1 MADFTAREQLMLE
14 LINRARMNP
23 DAEADRYNISLNE
36 GVSSSDRI
44 SSSPKE
50 VLAGNDKLGTA
61 ASSHSKWMLRN
72 DKFAHVETKGT
83 PDFYEETFTKRITKA
98 GYTYLTGGE
107 NIAYIAAGG
116 SLDLTK
122 TIFDMHRNFFVDA
135 GISGRGHRVN
145 ILGEGYREVGIGHEA
160 GTYNGMNAS
169 MVTTDFGTRA
179 NTVFITGVVY
189 DDIIKDDDFFS
200 VGEQTAGRNVSSG
213 DASDF
218 TGEGGGYELEYVW
231 PGGTKTVTFNLATGS
246 VEAVVALNK
255 TNVKVDVVNGD
266 EIWTNASSL
275 TSLSENVT
283 ELHALGIGKVK
294 LVGTDANEK
303 IVGNSANNKL
313 TGNGGNDNLK
323 GGGGKDVINGGIG
336 KDKMS
341 GGSSDDTFVFK
352 TALASTVATP
362 DIVKDFGDSGKDRID
377 LHALGNLAYRDEAK
391 FNDVM
396 QVRVTKDGSDVIVH
410 INLSG
415 DKADEMRVVLD
426 NTSLSSMDK
435 GDFIL

>member
-23 DAEADRYNISLNE
+23 SAEADRYNISLNE
-36 GVSSSDRI
+36 GVSSNDRI

-61 ASSHSKWMLRN
+61 AARHSQWMLLN
-72 DKFAHVETKGT
+72 DDLDHVETKST
-83 PDFYEETFTKRITKA
+83 PGFYEKTFTDRISKA

-107 NIAYIAAGG
+107 NIAYIAASGA
-116 SLDLTK
+116 LDLTK

-189 DDIIKDDDFFS
+189 DDIVKDDDFFS

-266 EIWTNASSL
+266 EIWTNANSL

-294 LVGTDANEK
+294 LIGTDANEK
-303 IVGNSANNKL
+303 IVGNGGDNKL
-313 TGNGGNDNLK
+313 TGNAGNDNIR
-323 GGGGKDVINGGIG
+323 GGGGDDKIIGGLG
-336 KDKMS
+336 RDKMS
-341 GGSSDDTFVFK
+341 GGSSDDKFIFK
-352 TALASTVATP
+352 SAADSAVDAP
-362 DIVKDFGDSGKDRID
+362 DLIKDFGDSGTDRID
-377 LHALGNLAYRDEAK
+377 LHLLGDLTYRDEAR
-391 FNDVM
+391 FNGTM
-396 QVRVTKDGSDVIVH
+396 QVWVAEDVSDVIVH

-415 DKADEMRVVLD
+415 DKTPEMSIVLD
-426 NTSLSSMDK
+426 NTSLSSMTS

>member
-23 DAEADRYNISLNE
+23 SAEADRYNISLNE

-61 ASSHSKWMLRN
+61 SASHSKWMLRN

-107 NIAYIAAGG
+107 NIAYIAASGA
-116 SLDLTK
+116 LDLTK

-160 GTYNGMNAS
+160 GTYKGMNAS

-189 DDIIKDDDFFS
+189 DDIVKDDDFFS

-266 EIWTNASSL
+266 EIWTNANSL

-294 LVGTDANEK
+294 LVGTDAKEK
-303 IVGNSANNKL
+303 IVGNGGDNKL
-313 TGNGGNDNLK
+313 TGNAGNDNIR
-323 GGGGKDVINGGIG
+323 GGGGDDKIIGGLG
-336 KDKMS
+336 RDKMS
-341 GGSSDDTFVFK
+341 GGSSDDKFIFK
-352 TALASTVATP
+352 SAADSAVDAP
-362 DIVKDFGDSGKDRID
+362 DLIKDFGDSGTDRID
-377 LHALGNLAYRDEAK
+377 LHLLGDLTYRDEAR
-391 FNDVM
+391 FNGTM
-396 QVRVTKDGSDVIVH
+396 QVRVAKDGSDVIVH

-415 DKADEMRVVLD
+415 DKTPEMSIVLD
-426 NTSLSSMDK
+426 NTSLSSMTS